1 MITNGAKLSIVVAIL
16 QERVQVDEESELSHD
31 VEWDVEAWKESLNKL
46 LGDMCKTVDGETSA
60 KKKRGTKKGGGYGA
74 MIEDAPKDPS
84 KSVGGV
90 GDGAIRDE
98 GMEKEKNEASTK
110 FNFNKWYLM
119 PLRGLLLKK
128 LCLVDGALF
137 WL

>member
-60 KKKRGTKKGGGYGA
+60 KKKIGTKKGGGYGA